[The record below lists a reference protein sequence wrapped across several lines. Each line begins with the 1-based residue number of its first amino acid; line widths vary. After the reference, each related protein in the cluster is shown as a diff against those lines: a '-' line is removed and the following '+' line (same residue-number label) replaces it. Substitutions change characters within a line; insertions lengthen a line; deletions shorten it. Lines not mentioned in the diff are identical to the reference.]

1 MTVTRKK
8 LKERVMNLRLY
19 VSNTKDQMI
28 FLVFDFLASVLLEK
42 EVKLISNG
50 TPYDGVITKI
60 TLDEDEFE
68 WIEFKVD
75 EETVRFPFL
84 EDSKVRLDKG
94 LFYFETKS
102 NTILIYV

>member
-1 MTVTRKK
+1 M
-8 LKERVMNLRLY
+8 RLY

-75 EETVRFPFL
+75 EETVRFPF
-84 EDSKVRLDKG
+84 
-94 LFYFETKS
+94 
-102 NTILIYV
+102 